1 MERFESECPDSPLAG
16 RVLLLKAMIQETGS
30 NTKEAAL
37 TLESLLSKR
46 QVSGEFKAE
55 ALVRLG
61 ELHMKKERPRQA
73 IPYYQRVCVMYSRWK
88 TPLAKAYLRSGEAFE
103 KIGDRTAAR
112 RTYQEL
118 LAAGLP
124 RDIPEVTL
132 AEKRLSTLGS
142 NE

>member
-1 MERFESECPDSPLAG
+1 
-16 RVLLLKAMIQETGS
+16 
-30 NTKEAAL
+30 
-37 TLESLLSKR
+37 
-46 QVSGEFKAE
+46 
-55 ALVRLG
+55 
-61 ELHMKKERPRQA
+61 
-73 IPYYQRVCVMYSRWK
+73 MYSRWK